1 MDVRAD
7 SPERQGPDGGAPGE
21 GRPAR
26 LGGAGQ
32 ARLSILA
39 DFTPRGDRSLDLFFA
54 GLARALAGRGWAVDL
69 TFAGL
74 GPDAYRAELLPA
86 GVAVSQ
92 LPFPFDTRSA
102 VELARRLFRNRT
114 AVLQTHFIGSFQAG
128 LLALKPLG
136 AVRKLQ
142 IVDHLSGE
150 LKQLREPLQTLQRL
164 RGVAAGA
171 LVDEYVAVSRFVA
184 DRIVRAGVP
193 SRRVRIIEN
202 GIPVERFTPVQPRNP
217 GELPTVV
224 FAGQLIE
231 QKGLHVLLEAA
242 QGMPAAAHWVIAG
255 VGRQQRELE
264 ALAQRL
270 GVPARFAG
278 QVDSAELLRRAD
290 VVVVPSLW
298 DEAFGLV
305 AAEAMAAGAAVV
317 VSDAGGLPEVVGEAG
332 VVVPRGDAQAL
343 RSELERLLRSPE
355 ERARLG
361 AAALRRAAE
370 RFTLRRMIDEHVEA
384 VEVLLRDAS
393 TARTA

>member
-1 MDVRAD
+1 M
-7 SPERQGPDGGAPGE
+7 
-21 GRPAR
+21 
-26 LGGAGQ
+26 
-32 ARLSILA
+32 
-39 DFTPRGDRSLDLFFA
+39 
-54 GLARALAGRGWAVDL
+54 
-69 TFAGL
+69 
-74 GPDAYRAELLPA
+74 
-86 GVAVSQ
+86 SQ
-92 LPFPFDTRSA
+92 LPFPFDARSA

-184 DRIVRAGVP
+184 DPNRCGWVCPPAASGLSRMESP
-193 SRRVRIIEN
+193 SSDSRS
-202 GIPVERFTPVQPRNP
+202 P
-217 GELPTVV
+217 GAAAESRELPTVV

-255 VGRQQRELE
+255 VGSSSGNSRRSRS
-264 ALAQRL
+264 ASAFPPGSR
-270 GVPARFAG
+270 GRS
-278 QVDSAELLRRAD
+278 DSAELLRRAD

-305 AAEAMAAGAAVV
+305 AAEELRRVPV